1 MEVIRLIKRNLLSNH
16 VDEIIGEYYAAKGYS
31 VQSIDRQENG
41 QLIVVTQRVKE
52 EREPEKVDL
61 AFDFIHKRPHRK
73 KYLA

>member
-1 MEVIRLIKRNLLSNH
+1 MIKRNLLSNH

-31 VQSIDRQENG
+31 VQDIDRQENG
-41 QLIVVTQRVKE
+41 QLIVVMHRVLE

>member
-1 MEVIRLIKRNLLSNH
+1 MIKTNLHSNH

-41 QLIVVTQRVKE
+41 QFIVVTQRVKE
-52 EREPEKVDL
+52 EREPEEVDL

-73 KYLA
+73 KRLA

>member
-1 MEVIRLIKRNLLSNH
+1 MIKTNLHSNH

-41 QLIVVTQRVKE
+41 QLIVVAQRETE

-73 KYLA
+73 RYLA

>member
-1 MEVIRLIKRNLLSNH
+1 MKMNLLSNQ

-41 QLIVVTQRVKE
+41 QLIVVTQRVTE
-52 EREPEKVDL
+52 ERESEKVDL

-73 KYLA
+73 RYLA

>member
-1 MEVIRLIKRNLLSNH
+1 MIKTNLHSNH

-41 QLIVVTQRVKE
+41 QLIVVAQRETE
-52 EREPEKVDL
+52 EMKPQKVDL

>member
-1 MEVIRLIKRNLLSNH
+1 MIKRNLLSNH

-41 QLIVVTQRVKE
+41 QIIVVTQRVTE

-73 KYLA
+73 RYLA

>member
-1 MEVIRLIKRNLLSNH
+1 MMIKRNLLSNH
-16 VDEIIGEYYAAKGYS
+16 VDEIIVEYYAAKGYS

-41 QLIVVTQRVKE
+41 QLIVVTQRVTE

>member
-1 MEVIRLIKRNLLSNH
+1 MKMNLLSNQ

-41 QLIVVTQRVKE
+41 QLIVVTQRVTE

-73 KYLA
+73 RYLA

>member
-1 MEVIRLIKRNLLSNH
+1 MIKTNLHSNH
-16 VDEIIGEYYAAKGYS
+16 VDEIIGEYYSAKGYS

-41 QLIVVTQRVKE
+41 QLIVVAQRETE
-52 EREPEKVDL
+52 EMKPQKVDL

>member
-1 MEVIRLIKRNLLSNH
+1 MIKTNLHSNH
-16 VDEIIGEYYAAKGYS
+16 VDEIISEHYAAKGYS

-52 EREPEKVDL
+52 EREPEEVDL

-73 KYLA
+73 KRLA

>member
-1 MEVIRLIKRNLLSNH
+1 MIKTNLHSNH

-52 EREPEKVDL
+52 EREPEEVDL

>member
-1 MEVIRLIKRNLLSNH
+1 MLVIKRNLLSNH

-41 QLIVVTQRVKE
+41 QLIVVTERVAE
-52 EREPEKVDL
+52 EQEPAEVDL

>member
-1 MEVIRLIKRNLLSNH
+1 MLVIKRNLLSNH

-31 VQSIDRQENG
+31 VHSIDRQENG
-41 QLIVVTQRVKE
+41 QLIVVTERVAE
-52 EREPEKVDL
+52 EKEPEKVDL

>member
-1 MEVIRLIKRNLLSNH
+1 MIKRNLLSNH

-41 QLIVVTQRVKE
+41 QLIVVMQRVTE

>member
-1 MEVIRLIKRNLLSNH
+1 MLVIKRNLLSNH

-41 QLIVVTQRVKE
+41 QLIVVTKRVTE

-73 KYLA
+73 KYLAYNK

>member
-1 MEVIRLIKRNLLSNH
+1 MLVIKRNLLRNH
-16 VDEIIGEYYAAKGYS
+16 VDEIIGEYYAAKGHS

-41 QLIVVTQRVKE
+41 QLIVVTQRVTE
-52 EREPEKVDL
+52 EKEPEKVDL

>member
-1 MEVIRLIKRNLLSNH
+1 MIKRNLLSNH
-16 VDEIIGEYYAAKGYS
+16 VDEIIVEYYAAKGYS

-41 QLIVVTQRVKE
+41 QLIVVTQRVTE

>member
-1 MEVIRLIKRNLLSNH
+1 MEVIQLIKTNLHSNH

-41 QLIVVTQRVKE
+41 QLIVVTQRVTE

-73 KYLA
+73 RYLA

>member
-1 MEVIRLIKRNLLSNH
+1 MEMIKRNLLSNQ

-41 QLIVVTQRVKE
+41 QLIVVTQRVTE

>member
-1 MEVIRLIKRNLLSNH
+1 MIKRNLHSNH

-41 QLIVVTQRVKE
+41 QLIVVAQREIE
-52 EREPEKVDL
+52 EMKPKKVDL

>member
-1 MEVIRLIKRNLLSNH
+1 MIKVNLHSNH
-16 VDEIIGEYYAAKGYS
+16 VDEIIGDYYAAKGYS
-31 VQSIDRQENG
+31 VQSIVRQENG
-41 QLIVVTQRVKE
+41 QLIVVTERVAE

>member
-1 MEVIRLIKRNLLSNH
+1 MIKRNLPSNH
-16 VDEIIGEYYAAKGYS
+16 VDEIIGEYYATKGYS

-41 QLIVVTQRVKE
+41 QLIVVTQRVTE

>member
-1 MEVIRLIKRNLLSNH
+1 MIKTNLHSNH

-41 QLIVVTQRVKE
+41 QLIVVTQRVTE

-73 KYLA
+73 RYLA